1 MEQSCSRWEHRSL
14 RMDEMEHRSWSMEAM
29 TWAGRISRMEV
40 LAEREHHSSA
50 MEVTTWVVRSW
61 RRDDV
66 SDAFWP
72 VEVRT
77 IGWDDLAVRR
87 R

>member
-1 MEQSCSRWEHRSL
+1 MER
-14 RMDEMEHRSWSMEAM
+14 RSWSMEAM
-29 TWAGRISRMEV
+29 TWVGRIWRMEV

-50 MEVTTWVVRSW
+50 MEVRTWVVRSW
-61 RRDDV
+61 RKDGV

-77 IGWDDLAVRR
+77 IGWDDLAERR
-87 R
+87 S